1 MTKTI
6 LFESRY
12 YVDLM
17 LIPPTITIELSEI
30 WLLDYW
36 YNPLVQDLLLNI
48 IYWAD
53 RFITGQFVTDFAKSI
68 LWLCICYHMVMGN
81 SCPYIQLLVSVFLH

>member
-12 YVDLM
+12 YVDLK

-36 YNPLVQDLLLNI
+36 YNPLVQDLPLNI
-48 IYWAD
+48 IY
-53 RFITGQFVTDFAKSI
+53 
-68 LWLCICYHMVMGN
+68 
-81 SCPYIQLLVSVFLH
+81 